1 MPPLVPPPMAASAP
15 IPEPEP
21 IVRREPPMGMKP
33 PAFSYD
39 REAWRRIVEGDADLA
54 RVVSVLTDYGD
65 QYVDELAKEYLA
77 VGDKRRL
84 PEIVDGIIGRAGK
97 NVAPPLSNA
106 APASD
111 IKPRNPVRAPNAAAA
126 RPDRQPRPLPAAKVK
141 VAEQLPD
148 PAPQPAAPVTPEI
161 VSAPVPPPIVV
172 EPAPDAAARNKTIVS
187 ADEELTAM
195 LGRLSPDAATPSK
208 N

>member
-1 MPPLVPPPMAASAP
+1 MIAGALLCATLVWATLGFLLMGIGLLSLLVAENNRKRAGRPDVVAVRVEPPMPPLVPPPMAAPAP

-39 REAWRRIVEGDADLA
+39 REAWRRIVEGDSDLA

-84 PEIVDGIIGRAGK
+84 PEIVDGIIGRAGR

-106 APASD
+106 APASHGKYW
-111 IKPRNPVRAPNAAAA
+111 I
-126 RPDRQPRPLPAAKVK
+126 
-141 VAEQLPD
+141 
-148 PAPQPAAPVTPEI
+148 
-161 VSAPVPPPIVV
+161 
-172 EPAPDAAARNKTIVS
+172 
-187 ADEELTAM
+187 
-195 LGRLSPDAATPSK
+195 
-208 N
+208 